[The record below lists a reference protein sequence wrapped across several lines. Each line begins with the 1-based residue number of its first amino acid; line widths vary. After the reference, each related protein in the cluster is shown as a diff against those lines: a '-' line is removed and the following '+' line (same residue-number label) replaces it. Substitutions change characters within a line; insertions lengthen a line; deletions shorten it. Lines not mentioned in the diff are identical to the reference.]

1 VTGDGGEDAG
11 GGAGPEEV
19 PSGPKASDADRE
31 RFAKQLNQH
40 YAEGRLSDEDYQDR
54 IDRVFAA
61 RTLIELYSIISDLPH
76 PGPTPLVGWPE
87 HGSRRGSWW
96 RRRG

>member
-1 VTGDGGEDAG
+1 MTGDGGEDAG

-19 PSGPKASDADRE
+19 PSGPKASAADRE

-76 PGPTPLVGWPE
+76 PGPTPVVGWPE

>member
-1 VTGDGGEDAG
+1 VTGDDGGGTAA
-11 GGAGPEEV
+11 GAGPEEV
-19 PSGPKASDADRE
+19 PGGPKASDADRE

-40 YAEGRLSDEDYQDR
+40 YAEGRLSDEDYQAR

-76 PGPTPLVGWPE
+76 PGPTPVVGWTE
-87 HGSRRGSWW
+87 RGSRRGSWW